1 MEKNL
6 EITKRIIDDN
16 YDHDDELYGTL
27 FLTCY
32 GMVSKYGDT
41 YSPLIHK
48 VFTLTTFII
57 EDKPLRD
64 ILLEAEGTPDGL
76 YNGEELDTEDEET
89 PAVSYPGDYIWF
101 DDNGKVLYEKANPI
115 VYCSTYDRNYN
126 EVLNALIHEAS
137 HILKGLMNY
146 IKIDDHNFFSIRS
159 GLYVFGGKLLS
170 DGNIQDIDENL
181 VLDEL
186 INVFQ
191 TTGAMNEIGKLQGTK
206 LDPVVQKEFDKI
218 DLAETDLLIGYN
230 QCIRAFRPFWNNE
243 RFRSVVEDNIITG
256 RLDIIRDDFNEVVG
270 KNYFTTLSRYF
281 NLLYYADSEEEIKGL
296 TDWILMTGRVYN
308 LRSKGLL
315 NFKK

>member
-1 MEKNL
+1 MCL
-6 EITKRIIDDN
+6 
-16 YDHDDELYGTL
+16 
-27 FLTCY
+27 
-32 GMVSKYGDT
+32 
-41 YSPLIHK
+41 
-48 VFTLTTFII
+48 
-57 EDKPLRD
+57 
-64 ILLEAEGTPDGL
+64 
-76 YNGEELDTEDEET
+76 
-89 PAVSYPGDYIWF
+89 
-101 DDNGKVLYEKANPI
+101 
-115 VYCSTYDRNYN
+115 
-126 EVLNALIHEAS
+126 
-137 HILKGLMNY
+137 
-146 IKIDDHNFFSIRS
+146 
-159 GLYVFGGKLLS
+159 GGKLLS

-206 LDPVVQKEFDKI
+206 LDPVVKKEFDKI

-256 RLDIIRDDFNEVVG
+256 RLYIIRDDFNEVVG